1 MDCEFVKGFNV
12 GGLLPVSLYCD
23 SISAIQ
29 IAANPVFHE
38 KTKHFEIDVHLVREK
53 VASGVIKTV
62 KVDSASQVADVF
74 TKGLSIPQHKH
85 FCSKLKLVNM
95 FAV

>member
-1 MDCEFVKGFNV
+1 M
-12 GGLLPVSLYCD
+12 
-23 SISAIQ
+23 
-29 IAANPVFHE
+29 
-38 KTKHFEIDVHLVREK
+38 HLVREK
-53 VASGVIKTV
+53 VASGDIKTV